1 METSN
6 SLLDADII
14 REQKPVWAFS
24 RKVFCEGIRDGVPI
38 ALGYFAVSFSLG
50 IAARKAGF
58 TPFQGFLA
66 SLLNNASAGEYAA
79 FALIMSGASY
89 FQVAVITLIA
99 NARYLLMSCAL
110 AQRFAPGTP
119 FWHRL
124 VIGYD
129 VTDELFGITIARPGS
144 LNPCYTYGAIL
155 LAAPA
160 WASGTALGIVAGN
173 LLPLRAVS
181 ALSVALYG
189 MFLAIIIPPARK
201 DKVVAVLVAI
211 SFALSFAC
219 NYLPGI
225 SALSDGTRTILLTV
239 LISSV
244 AAVLFPVKDQ
254 ETEHDASQL
263 HLHCGHGTGVVCD
276 PHPAAYSD
284 PQTHQEPVRSV
295 VPVLCALCHAGRH
308 DLPGHRAGHPEPGGR
323 CCGAGDRHCSG
334 LVRCKPVPGGC
345 GLLRCGLCAGILPL
359 KKCSCALKLSLWGAV
374 AFLTAQN
381 MLY

>member
-1 METSN
+1 METT
-6 SLLDADII
+6 
-14 REQKPVWAFS
+14 QKPYAFS
-24 RKVFCEGIRDGVPI
+24 RKVFCEGMRDGVPI

-58 TPFQGFLA
+58 TPFQGFLV

-79 FALIMSGASY
+79 FAIIMANATY
-89 FQVAVITLIA
+89 LEVAIITLIA

-124 VIGYD
+124 LIGYD

-144 LNPCYTYGAIL
+144 LNPYYTYGAIL

-160 WASGTALGIVAGN
+160 WAIGTALGIIAGN

-201 DKVVAVLVAI
+201 SRVVAALVAI
-211 SFALSFAC
+211 SFALSFVC

-225 SALSDGTRTILLTV
+225 SALSEGTRTILLTV
-239 LISSV
+239 LISSA
-244 AAVLFPVKDQ
+244 AAVLFPVNPIEQ
-254 ETEHDASQL
+254 EEEHDADGFLDGELLEERAEHVLQL
-263 HLHCGHGTGVVCD
+263 VSHFAHAPFGLHIVGRTRHETAVIEPQRDEDACQAIEYQR
-276 PHPAAYSD
+276 PREAYLVAEHYLQD
-284 PQTHQEPVRSV
+284 ACQ
-295 VPVLCALCHAGRH
+295 RH
-308 DLPGHRAGHPEPGGR
+308 
-323 CCGAGDRHCSG
+323 
-334 LVRCKPVPGGC
+334 
-345 GLLRCGLCAGILPL
+345 
-359 KKCSCALKLSLWGAV
+359 
-374 AFLTAQN
+374 
-381 MLY
+381 